1 MEFLPGTVEAIRL
14 LNAAGF
20 RVILVTNQRCVAKG
34 LITVADLDSIH
45 MQMCDTLGHAGAT
58 IDSIYICPHEKHPPC
73 SCRKPAPGMLYEA
86 ARAHS
91 IDLPTSWM
99 IGDSEVDVEAGRN
112 AGCNTAQVII
122 NSETEICKADVVAPS
137 LLEAVHQIL
146 QRDKIAVSHGVM
158 DLVQSNR
165 KEGVTEEKHLRLV
178 SEWQSCFRLFLQEE

>member
-1 MEFLPGTVEAIRL
+1 MNNRAAFLDRDGVINRKPPDGQYVTGWKEMEFLPGTVEAIRL

-91 IDLPTSWM
+91 ID
-99 IGDSEVDVEAGRN
+99 
-112 AGCNTAQVII
+112 
-122 NSETEICKADVVAPS
+122 
-137 LLEAVHQIL
+137 
-146 QRDKIAVSHGVM
+146 
-158 DLVQSNR
+158 
-165 KEGVTEEKHLRLV
+165 
-178 SEWQSCFRLFLQEE
+178 